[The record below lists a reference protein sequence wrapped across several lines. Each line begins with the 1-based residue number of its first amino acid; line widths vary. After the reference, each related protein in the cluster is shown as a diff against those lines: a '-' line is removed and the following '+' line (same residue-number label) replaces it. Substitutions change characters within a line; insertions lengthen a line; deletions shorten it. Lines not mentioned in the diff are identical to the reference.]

1 MTSKSDEAKQES
13 ESVRVTD
20 STLLGGGETGEL
32 MRGFDWSRTAVGPV
46 ANWPQSLRTAVRIIL
61 MSRYPMFVWWGQE
74 LVNLYNDP
82 YRAFLGSKHPAA
94 LGKSAREV
102 WAEIWEQ
109 IGPRVDAVL
118 LRGESTFDETL
129 LLLMERHGYREETY
143 FTFSYSPLPAD
154 GGTIGGLFCAVTEE
168 TQQVINERR
177 LRLHREL
184 GAAMAACRTPLQ
196 VCESAAKCLAS
207 ALRDL
212 PFSLIYL
219 LEDDGKTLRRI
230 GETGID
236 AAHPAAA
243 GHVAMDEPLL
253 SVWPLAQVIET
264 GDAVL
269 VENLGSRFTDLPKGE
284 WGQAPDYA
292 ILMPIAQQGQTRPAG
307 VLVAGLNPHLRFG
320 DDFRGFVSVLSN
332 QIAGALAN
340 AVAYET
346 ERKRAEQLAELD
358 RAKTQ
363 FFSNISHE
371 FRTPLTLMLGPLE
384 EVLPEARERLSPEH
398 SRHLKAARRNAL
410 RLLKLVN
417 TLLDFSRIEAG
428 RMQALFEPTDL
439 RKLTIEIASV
449 FRSAMEKAGLRYSVQ
464 CDPLPEPVYVD
475 REMWEK
481 IVLNLLSNAFK
492 FTLEGEVDLRL
503 RPFGES
509 VELSVRDTGVGIP
522 EEERDRVFDRF
533 HRIENTRARTYEGS
547 GIGLALVQ
555 ELVKMHRGTVR
566 VDNAPGRG
574 STFTV
579 TIPARNTS
587 RIEGGGR
594 RSDSTGIGAEAYVWE
609 AERWLP
615 EAQVEPAPGPD
626 SRHEAPAQR
635 ETIVIA
641 DDNADMRDYLAHLLG
656 SRYDLHIARDG
667 GQALAAVRE
676 LHPSLVLADVM
687 MPGLDGFGLI
697 QAIRGD
703 SSLSDTPV
711 ILLSARAGEESQV
724 EGFRAGADDYLVK
737 PFTAREL
744 VTRVATH
751 LKMGKMR
758 RQAER
763 LRRLYETILT
773 NTPDLAYVFDLDH
786 RFIYANKALLTMWG
800 RTWEEA
806 IGKNCL
812 ELGYE
817 PWHAAMHDRE
827 IEEVKVTKR
836 PIRGEAP
843 FTGTNGRRIYDYIFV
858 PVFGPDGEVEAVAGT
873 TRDITDRSHAEEAL
887 RRSEKLAT
895 VGRLAATIAHE
906 INNPLEALT
915 NFIYLARSS
924 SPSAEARGYLK
935 AAEEELTRIS
945 HLTKQTLGF
954 YREVKGSSPIRVGS
968 TVDSILMVFAGKM
981 RNKGI
986 LAKIEIKADPEIS
999 AVSGE
1004 IRQLVANLVSNSI
1017 DAVGNGGRI
1026 RIRVSAVQD
1035 RLRTGV
1041 RVTIAD
1047 SGAGIPASAR
1057 VKVFEPFFTT
1067 KKEIGTGLG
1076 LWVCKSIVEKH
1087 GGNIQVKSST
1097 APEKS
1102 WTAFSV
1108 FLPTHGGAA
1117 SQEMLKQ
1124 AV

>member
-1 MTSKSDEAKQES
+1 
-13 ESVRVTD
+13 
-20 STLLGGGETGEL
+20 
-32 MRGFDWSRTAVGPV
+32 
-46 ANWPQSLRTAVRIIL
+46 
-61 MSRYPMFVWWGQE
+61 
-74 LVNLYNDP
+74 
-82 YRAFLGSKHPAA
+82 
-94 LGKSAREV
+94 
-102 WAEIWEQ
+102 
-109 IGPRVDAVL
+109 
-118 LRGESTFDETL
+118 
-129 LLLMERHGYREETY
+129 
-143 FTFSYSPLPAD
+143 
-154 GGTIGGLFCAVTEE
+154 
-168 TQQVINERR
+168 
-177 LRLHREL
+177 
-184 GAAMAACRTPLQ
+184 
-196 VCESAAKCLAS
+196 
-207 ALRDL
+207 
-212 PFSLIYL
+212 
-219 LEDDGKTLRRI
+219 
-230 GETGID
+230 
-236 AAHPAAA
+236 
-243 GHVAMDEPLL
+243 
-253 SVWPLAQVIET
+253 
-264 GDAVL
+264 
-269 VENLGSRFTDLPKGE
+269 
-284 WGQAPDYA
+284 
-292 ILMPIAQQGQTRPAG
+292 
-307 VLVAGLNPHLRFG
+307 
-320 DDFRGFVSVLSN
+320 
-332 QIAGALAN
+332 
-340 AVAYET
+340 
-346 ERKRAEQLAELD
+346 
-358 RAKTQ
+358 
-363 FFSNISHE
+363 
-371 FRTPLTLMLGPLE
+371 
-384 EVLPEARERLSPEH
+384 
-398 SRHLKAARRNAL
+398 
-410 RLLKLVN
+410 
-417 TLLDFSRIEAG
+417 
-428 RMQALFEPTDL
+428 
-439 RKLTIEIASV
+439 
-449 FRSAMEKAGLRYSVQ
+449 
-464 CDPLPEPVYVD
+464 
-475 REMWEK
+475 
-481 IVLNLLSNAFK
+481 
-492 FTLEGEVDLRL
+492 
-503 RPFGES
+503 
-509 VELSVRDTGVGIP
+509 
-522 EEERDRVFDRF
+522 
-533 HRIENTRARTYEGS
+533 
-547 GIGLALVQ
+547 
-555 ELVKMHRGTVR
+555 
-566 VDNAPGRG
+566 
-574 STFTV
+574 
-579 TIPARNTS
+579 
-587 RIEGGGR
+587 
-594 RSDSTGIGAEAYVWE
+594 VWE

-697 QAIRGD
+697 HAIRGD

-827 IEEVKVTKR
+827 NEEVKVTKR

-1047 SGAGIPASAR
+1047 SGVGIPASAR